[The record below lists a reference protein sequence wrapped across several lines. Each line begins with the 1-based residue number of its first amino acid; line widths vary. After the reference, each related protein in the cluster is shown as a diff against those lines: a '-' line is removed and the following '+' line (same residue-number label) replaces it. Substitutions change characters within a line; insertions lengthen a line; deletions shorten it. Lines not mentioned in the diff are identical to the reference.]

1 MPKRTS
7 PRWLIAVL
15 ALILLALLAVGGWF
29 YHEQQQQFRQD
40 VEEELQ
46 AIAQLKVDQIAAW
59 RAERLGDAATLI
71 ENPFF
76 VDAVTRLLIDP
87 QAEQSGEI
95 LNWFRSLQE
104 HYDYQDILLVDAEGR
119 IHLSLSGSLELSPST
134 LERIP
139 NVIRDRQP
147 VLTDLHAGPG
157 NLPPRIGVIAPVYA
171 RSVQDAEP
179 LGVVI
184 LQSDASRFLYP
195 LIESWPMPSRSAE
208 TLLVQRD
215 GDAVLYLNELRHQ
228 SGTALQLRI
237 PLSETDVSAVM
248 AVTGT
253 EGVVYGR
260 DYRGTDVMAVIRPIP
275 DSSWFMVAKVD
286 EGEAF
291 AIWRTRSVLILAA
304 IMGLVAGVMTA
315 GGIVWQRNRKAYY
328 QALFQAERARQESE
342 ARYQT
347 TLMSIGDGVI
357 ITNAEGCVELLNPVA
372 EMLTGWSQ
380 QDARGK
386 PLEEVFHIINEN
398 TRQLVE
404 TPASQVM
411 REGIVVGLANH
422 TLLIS
427 RDGRQIPI
435 ADSGAPIFDTDGSL
449 TGIVLVFRD
458 QTEERAAQKALEDSE
473 AYVRTILDNLPIG
486 IAVNSVEP
494 TVTFTYIN
502 DNFPRYYRTTREALS
517 HPDAFWDAAYE
528 DPEFR
533 EVIKQRV
540 LADTASG
547 DPERMRWDDVPITR
561 QGEPTTY
568 ISARNIPIPDKQMV
582 VSTVWE
588 TTERKRAENA
598 LRESEESFRL
608 LFESNPHPMW
618 VYDLATLAFLEV
630 NDAAVA
636 HYGYSRDEFLSM
648 RLPDIRPP
656 EDVER
661 LTGDVQLE
669 RPALQHS
676 GEWRHRLKNGQIIDV
691 EITSHTLEFAGRQAV
706 LVIAQDITERKRAQ
720 AAEREQ
726 RALAEALAQ
735 TANALISAMDLDDVM
750 NAILDNVARVVP
762 HGAVNIMLIEDDRAR
777 PVYLR
782 GYPSDLDDIVREFS
796 LSVTETQ
803 NLHEMRVT
811 GKPFLIPNTDEH
823 ASWITQ
829 PASEGTKSYV
839 AAPIRSRGQVIGF
852 LNVDSG
858 IPGFFTET
866 HAQRLQAF
874 ADQASIAIEH
884 AQLYD
889 EIRRHADDLERHVA
903 ERTAELNHAKERIE
917 AILNSSSDV
926 IILCRA
932 DGRIEQVNPAFDAT
946 FHCEHDEAF
955 NQPLAGLIVPD
966 HRETLENAFAAVI
979 ESRQPER
986 LEITVDCLH
995 RVRFD
1000 ADMVLSPIVEQHD
1013 RLLGV
1018 VCSLRDI
1025 TQRKRAE
1032 EQLRQMLERE
1042 MELGELKSRF
1052 VSMAAHDLRNPLT
1065 VIQTSVSLIESY
1077 ADKLTDEQKRSKF
1090 GTIHHSI
1097 DVMVELLDDILTIGR
1112 VEAGRV
1118 QFNPEPVDLVALYD
1132 TIVAEQKQAAGYTH
1146 PITVARGSMPD
1157 RVYADPKLLRYILV
1171 NLLSNAIKYSPE
1183 GAPVTVNIAC
1193 DENDIRLTVQDQ
1205 GIGIPEADRAHLF
1218 EAFYRAENVGNTP
1231 GTGLGLA
1238 IVKQSVELHGG
1249 AITCESEEGAGTT
1262 FTVVLPQSPIT

>member
-76 VDAVTRLLIDP
+76 VDAVTSLMIDP

-171 RSVQDAEP
+171 RSVQEAEP

-228 SGTALQLRI
+228 SGTALHLRI

-275 DSSWFMVAKVD
+275 DSSWFMIAKVD

-315 GGIVWQRNRKAYY
+315 GGIVWQRNQKAYY

-347 TLMSIGDGVI
+347 TLMGIGDGVI
-357 ITNAEGCVELLNPVA
+357 TTDAEGRLELLNPVA
-372 EMLTGWSQ
+372 EALTGWSLD
-380 QDARGK
+380 DARGR
-386 PLEEVFHIINEN
+386 PLEEVFPIVNEE
-398 TRQLVE
+398 THQPVE
-404 TPASQVM
+404 NPARRVI
-411 REGIVVGLANH
+411 REGTVVGLANH

-435 ADSGAPIFDTDGSL
+435 ADSGAPIIDADGSL

-458 QTEERAAQKALEDSE
+458 QSEERTAQKALEDSE
-473 AYVRTILDNLPIG
+473 AYVRTILDHLPIG
-486 IAVNSVEP
+486 VAVNSVEP

-533 EVIKQRV
+533 EIIKQRV
-540 LADTASG
+540 LADAASG

-588 TTERKRAENA
+588 TTERKRAEDA

-618 VYDLATLAFLEV
+618 VYDLETLAFLEV

-661 LTGDVQLE
+661 LYGDIQLE
-669 RPALQHS
+669 RPALQRS
-676 GEWRHRLKNGQIIDV
+676 GEWRHKLKYGRIIDV
-691 EITSHTLEFAGRQAV
+691 EITSHTLEFTGRQAV
-706 LVIAQDITERKRAQ
+706 LVVVQDITESKRAQ

-735 TANALISAMDLDDVM
+735 TANALISAMDLDEVM

-762 HGAVNIMLIEDDRAR
+762 HGAVNIMLIEGDRAR

-782 GYPSDLDDIVREFS
+782 GYASDMDDIVREFS

-823 ASWITQ
+823 ASWITE

-852 LNVDSG
+852 LNMDSG
-858 IPGFFTET
+858 TPGFFTET

-903 ERTAELNHAKERIE
+903 ERTAELNHTKERIE

-926 IILCRA
+926 IILCRV

-955 NQPLAGLIVPD
+955 NQPLAGLIVPE

-986 LEITVDCLH
+986 LEITVDCPDH
-995 RVRFD
+995 ARFD

-1025 TQRKRAE
+1025 TQRKRVE

-1077 ADKLTDEQKRSKF
+1077 ADKLTDEQKQSKF

-1118 QFNPEPVDLVALYD
+1118 QFDPEPVDLVALYD

-1157 RVYADPKLLRYILV
+1157 HVYADPKLLRYILV

-1183 GAPVTVNIAC
+1183 GAPVVVDLAC
-1193 DENDIRLTVQDQ
+1193 DENDLRITVQDQ

-1218 EAFYRAENVGNTP
+1218 EAFYRAANVGTTS

-1249 AITCESEEGAGTT
+1249 TITCESEEGAGTK